1 MIGSPRAGL
10 MLLATAVA
18 GVLLWVAAQFGRHT
32 TGGYWAAYG
41 IVAAAGVVLALAQL
55 RGRTGHPPA
64 MFLLGFLPVLIAGG
78 WVLLAMQPHGTWSRD
93 HVLSWS
99 GNIGIRD
106 VVHDVATWLG
116 VIAFGIGYTL
126 GAVLEPA
133 PARRPVAAR
142 RPAED
147 RQALDAP
154 TTAERREVS
163 RRGAETTREREA
175 ERVR

>member
-93 HVLSWS
+93 HVLTWS

-116 VIAFGIGYTL
+116 VIAFGPSDDVPLLAGRTEVD
-126 GAVLEPA
+126 GRTAVYLCERFACALPVTEPA
-133 PARRPVAAR
+133 LLPARA
-142 RPAED
+142 
-147 RQALDAP
+147 
-154 TTAERREVS
+154 
-163 RRGAETTREREA
+163 
-175 ERVR
+175 